1 MGNPLYSDDVGK
13 MCYNPAKNWQIG
25 WYTIPTARTLLDPRS
40 GSGPW
45 AYDLVGVAD
54 YSNNPFSL
62 PIVIKL
68 ETGSTTDYFIGFNR
82 AVGVNSQNV
91 QADDQVT
98 ITESG
103 ANGEGYSQS
112 FLLATMIQ
120 GSSYTF
126 TNYASGG
133 YDLVVTVVAIN
144 LASNPAVASIT
155 ISKPPPPTK
164 APTRAPSRAPS
175 SSPSMSPVR
184 ASTKAPTKS
193 PSKLPSSSPSGS
205 PSSAPVKVPTPTP
218 TSSPTQDPTNAP
230 TKAPTGAPSK
240 TPSSS
245 PSENPTKSPTV
256 SRETCAAKNKRS
268 SCISTA
274 GCTWVNRSCVPK

>member
-1 MGNPLYSDDVGK
+1 MCIFSVADQSHPNALFSEIGHNLNLAHSGGLDRQTYTDHTCLMGNPLYSDDVGK

-120 GSSYTF
+120 GASYTF
-126 TNYASGG
+126 TKYE
-133 YDLVVTVVAIN
+133 
-144 LASNPAVASIT
+144 
-155 ISKPPPPTK
+155 
-164 APTRAPSRAPS
+164 
-175 SSPSMSPVR
+175 
-184 ASTKAPTKS
+184 
-193 PSKLPSSSPSGS
+193 SKLS
-205 PSSAPVKVPTPTP
+205 
-218 TSSPTQDPTNAP
+218 N
-230 TKAPTGAPSK
+230 
-240 TPSSS
+240 
-245 PSENPTKSPTV
+245 
-256 SRETCAAKNKRS
+256 
-268 SCISTA
+268 
-274 GCTWVNRSCVPK
+274 